1 LLRVESCP
9 MGLRDLFRK
18 KRTPPP
24 ETPSATEPPVS
35 DDGDVTKHLDFLLR
49 GHGVATERHGPTL
62 VVPGTPYR
70 AEAEIVTDRVH
81 AQAHSIQLDV
91 RLQLSPD
98 RCLIE
103 SFGGLGDTRTE
114 AVGDAFSNFARGSL
128 HVLLRSF
135 LVLTSDDE
143 QVTVESWSIDGTP
156 RTVVIGNV
164 LLRGRAPEEVRNPT
178 EWFNVLEA
186 AIRSS
191 PLSPEAH
198 WIRFYYAQSGGQEL
212 ATEALLDNEPWY
224 SLVESMRAFPWPA
237 SEAFYSARLFLV
249 VQAEQS
255 QSIRLW
261 C

>member
-1 LLRVESCP
+1 
-9 MGLRDLFRK
+9 MGLRDFFK
-18 KRTPPP
+18 KRRTPPP
-24 ETPSATEPPVS
+24 EAPSTTTPPVA
-35 DDGDVTKHLDFLLR
+35 DDGDVTEHLDFLLR
-49 GHGVATERHGPTL
+49 SHGVATERHGPTL
-62 VVPGTPYR
+62 VIPGTSYR
-70 AEAEIVTDRVH
+70 AEAEVVTDRVH

-103 SFGGLGDTRTE
+103 SFGGFGDTRTE
-114 AVGDAFSNFARGSL
+114 AVGDAFSHFARGSF

-135 LVLTSDDE
+135 LVLASDDE

-164 LLRGRAPEEVRNPT
+164 LLRGRAPGEVRNPT
-178 EWFNVLEA
+178 EWFDVLET

-212 ATEALLDNEPWY
+212 ATEALLDNETWDY
-224 SLVESMRAFPWPA
+224 LVESMRAFPWPV

-255 QSIRLW
+255 
-261 C
+261 